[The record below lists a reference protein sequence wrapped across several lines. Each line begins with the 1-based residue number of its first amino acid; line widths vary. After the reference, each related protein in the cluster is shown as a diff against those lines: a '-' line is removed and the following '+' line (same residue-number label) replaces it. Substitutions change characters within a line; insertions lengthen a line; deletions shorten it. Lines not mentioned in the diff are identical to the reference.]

1 MHNLEFKPV
10 FPEFEHIKR
19 YVDKQ
24 RQMIVAKILPG
35 EFYVTK
41 QDEAISTVLGSCIS
55 ACIWDEKM
63 AIGGMNHFMLPIKGD
78 SFGAHGWQN
87 DNSYTCRYGL
97 WAMEYLINEI
107 LKYGGSRD
115 NLKVKLFGGGQVIA
129 SMSSDVGAKNIQFAQ
144 EYVANE
150 GLHVVGSDVGGPW
163 PRKILFFPATGKALV
178 KKIQATHNDTIQRR
192 EIQYRDSL
200 EHEEP
205 VNDNADIE
213 LF

>member
-1 MHNLEFKPV
+1 MNIEFKPV

-24 RQMIVAKILPG
+24 RNMVVAKILPG

-41 QDEAISTVLGSCIS
+41 QEEAISTVLGSCIS
-55 ACIWDEKM
+55 ACIWDETM

-78 SFGAHGWQN
+78 SFGSHGWQQ

-107 LKYGGSRD
+107 LKHGGSRH
-115 NLKVKLFGGGQVIA
+115 NLKVKLFGGGSVIA
-129 SMSSDVGAKNIQFAQ
+129 SMTSDVGEKNIAFAK
-144 EYVANE
+144 EYIENE
-150 GLHVVGSDVGGPW
+150 GLEIVGSDVGGPW
-163 PRKILFFPATGKALV
+163 PRKVLFFPATGRALV
-178 KKIQATHNDTIQRR
+178 KKLQTSHNDTIQRR
-192 EIQYRDSL
+192 ETQYLDSL
-200 EHEEP
+200 EQPAESS
-205 VNDNADIE
+205 DDIE

>member
-1 MHNLEFKPV
+1 MLDLEFKPV

-24 RQMIVAKILPG
+24 RQIIVAKILPG

-55 ACIWDEKM
+55 ACIWDDKM
-63 AIGGMNHFMLPIKGD
+63 GIGGMNHFMLPIKGD
-78 SFGAHGWQN
+78 SFGAQGWQS

-107 LKYGGSRD
+107 LKYGGSRN

-144 EYVANE
+144 EYVENE
-150 GLHVVGSDVGGPW
+150 GLKVIGSDVGGPW
-163 PRKILFFPATGKALV
+163 PRKVLFFPSTGKALV

-192 EIQYRDSL
+192 ELQYRDSL
-200 EHEEP
+200 EQEQP
-205 VNDNADIE
+205 VNDNTDIE

>member
-1 MHNLEFKPV
+1 MNLEFKPA
-10 FPEFEHIKR
+10 FPEFSHIKR

-24 RQMIVAKILPG
+24 RNIIVAKILPG

-63 AIGGMNHFMLPIKGD
+63 GIGGMNHFMLPIKGD
-78 SFGAHGWQN
+78 SFGVEDWQH

-107 LKYGGSRD
+107 LKYGGYRQ
-115 NLKVKLFGGGQVIA
+115 NLKVKLFGGGKVLANMTSDVGDKNIVFAQEYIENEGLEIV
-129 SMSSDVGAKNIQFAQ
+129 SSDVG
-144 EYVANE
+144 
-150 GLHVVGSDVGGPW
+150 GTW
-163 PRKILFFPATGKALV
+163 PRKVLFYPTTGRALV
-178 KKIQATHNDTIQRR
+178 KKLHTTHNDTIQRR
-192 EIQYRDSL
+192 ESQYLDKL
-200 EHEEP
+200 EQPSAE
-205 VNDNADIE
+205 VSQDIE